1 MLSTLDKF
9 KEGISNEIFS
19 IIDLKIKKNFYD
31 LTSFRVQDF
40 LSLFFFSF
48 FFFFFFFFFFAAEE
62 ADLMI
67 LVHLAAEFLLTIVIM
82 QEKLTVPLL

>member
-1 MLSTLDKF
+1 MLSTLDRF

-19 IIDLKIKKNFYD
+19 IIDLKIKKNFYE
-31 LTSFRVQDF
+31 LTPFRVQDF
-40 LSLFFFSF
+40 LSLLFFL
-48 FFFFFFFFFFAAEE
+48 FFFFFFFFAAEE

-67 LVHLAAEFLLTIVIM
+67 LVHYTAEFLLTIVIM

>member
-19 IIDLKIKKNFYD
+19 IIDLKIKKIFYE
-31 LTSFRVQDF
+31 LTPFRVQDF
-40 LSLFFFSF
+40 LSLLFFLS
-48 FFFFFFFFFFAAEE
+48 FFFFFAAEE

-67 LVHLAAEFLLTIVIM
+67 LVHLTAEFLLTIVIM